1 MNLASFRKAAVF
13 AFVLFGAV
21 GCKHTTA
28 DSEAALRSKL
38 ATHREQ
44 QIERLHAYAALGQF
58 PHNFTSPTDLHMF
71 RDAEGRYCAVAN
83 LVHQDGRDDLVEQ
96 TVREHNDLAVHDVT
110 DGPMKAWIL
119 ESGLTQEEL
128 ERIQLP
134 AMPMDARFRHPA
146 KAAPLV
152 AVKPVEAP
160 KPVDAPTVHAMPVVA
175 AERDEEALRAQVRTH
190 LAEVE
195 VELRAHTDA
204 SLALAVRR
212 THEGPATRVA
222 SR

>member
-1 MNLASFRKAAVF
+1 MQLAALRNAVVLAF
-13 AFVLFGAV
+13 ALVGAV
-21 GCKHTTA
+21 GCNHTTDDTDA
-28 DSEAALRSKL
+28 TLRSKL
-38 ATHREQ
+38 AMHREQ
-44 QIERLHAYAALGQF
+44 QIERLHAYAVAGQF
-58 PHNFTSPTDLHMF
+58 PHNFTSPTDLHTF

-134 AMPMDARFRHPA
+134 AMPMDARFRRLQPA
-146 KAAPLV
+146 AAPLV
-152 AVKPVEAP
+152 TAKKVEP
-160 KPVDAPTVHAMPVVA
+160 KLLDTATVHAMPVAA
-175 AERDEEALRAQVRTH
+175 AERDEEALRTQVRAH

-195 VELRAHTDA
+195 GELRAHTDA

-212 THEGPATRVA
+212 THEGATTRIA

>member
-1 MNLASFRKAAVF
+1 
-13 AFVLFGAV
+13 
-21 GCKHTTA
+21 
-28 DSEAALRSKL
+28 
-38 ATHREQ
+38 
-44 QIERLHAYAALGQF
+44 
-58 PHNFTSPTDLHMF
+58 MF

-128 ERIQLP
+128 ERVQLP
-134 AMPMDARFRHPA
+134 AMPMDARFRRLQPE
-146 KAAPLV
+146 AAPLV
-152 AVKPVEAP
+152 AAKKVDAP
-160 KPVDAPTVHAMPVVA
+160 KPLETPTVHAMPVAA
-175 AERDEEALRAQVRTH
+175 AERDEEALRTQVRAH

-195 VELRAHTDA
+195 GELRAHTDA

-212 THEGPATRVA
+212 TREGVTTRIA